1 VFLGFSLKGF
11 LKMERYVEWEFIGR
25 QGMERYVEW
34 EFIGRQRKDNFLAAE
49 AVAIIMDEDD
59 CVPAVV
65 TADIAKRAA
74 ERLGDG
80 FDGQSVLAL
89 VENCRFWRVEKKK
102 ERPPILRSSEVVQA
116 LFDPAG
122 DASTFAER
130 RAFAN
135 AGAFGAAWAH
145 LTDEKRLWLIE
156 WAKKYGAE
164 IRTGK

>member
-1 VFLGFSLKGF
+1 
-11 LKMERYVEWEFIGR
+11 MERYVEWEFI
-25 QGMERYVEW
+25 
-34 EFIGRQRKDNFLAAE
+34 IGRQRKDNFLAAE
-49 AVAIIMDEDD
+49 AIAIIMDEDD

-74 ERLGDG
+74 DRLGSG
-80 FDGQSVLAL
+80 YNAESVLTLTAG
-89 VENCRFWRVEKKK
+89 CRFWRVEKVK

-130 RAFAN
+130 RACAN

-164 IRTGK
+164 IRSGK

>member
-1 VFLGFSLKGF
+1 
-11 LKMERYVEWEFIGR
+11 MERYIEWEFTGR
-25 QGMERYVEW
+25 AS
-34 EFIGRQRKDNFLAAE
+34 KNNFLAAE
-49 AVAIIMDEDD
+49 AVAIVMDENDY
-59 CVPAVV
+59 VPAVV
-65 TADIAKRAA
+65 TFGIAQLAA

-89 VENCRFWRVEKKK
+89 VENCRFWRVQK
-102 ERPPILRSSEVVQA
+102 ETPPILRSSEVVQA

-130 RAFAN
+130 RACAN